1 MGEGRKLACSVDF
14 VKGPQ
19 MPGPLQIFTDSEAG
33 LDFGTGAYRISLSL
47 FLHAF
52 KPQSQ
57 PRALSSYAC

>member
-14 VKGPQ
+14 IKEPQ
-19 MPGPLQIFTDSEAG
+19 MPGSLQIFTDSEAD
-33 LDFGTGAYRISLSL
+33 LDFGTAAYRVSLSL

-52 KPQSQ
+52 KPQSP